1 MVPENISENSSFEFL
16 DPNKSGNND
25 CFTTVSVPLVLSTYV
40 NSHAKRWFDLAFT
53 VVVVPVALFLLI
65 PVCMVYPLF
74 SGWNIIFRHYRVG
87 KDGRR
92 FYLYKIRSLKKNHNN
107 PRAGMV
113 KGDGTVIPIIG
124 HFLRQTRID
133 ELPQIWNIVKGD
145 MSWVGPRPEQV
156 DFVKECIQKYPAYD
170 ARHAVRP
177 GITGLAQIH
186 NPNATIDDHQE
197 KLVHDME
204 YLRKASLWMDL
215 TILWQSLGIIVKR

>member
-1 MVPENISENSSFEFL
+1 
-16 DPNKSGNND
+16 
-25 CFTTVSVPLVLSTYV
+25 
-40 NSHAKRWFDLAFT
+40 
-53 VVVVPVALFLLI
+53 
-65 PVCMVYPLF
+65 VYPLF
-74 SGWNIIFRHYRVG
+74 SGFEFVFRHYRVG
-87 KDGRR
+87 KNGCR

-133 ELPQIWNIVKGD
+133 ELPQFWNIIKGD
-145 MSWVGPRPEQV
+145 MSWVGPRPEQL

-177 GITGLAQIH
+177 GITGVAQIH

-197 KLVHDME
+197 KLIHDME

-215 TILWQSLGIIVKR
+215 SILWQSVGIILKK